1 MVATRTRTQHRSPLT
16 RRSSSGGSGGVL
28 VGATA
33 MMVVLLGG
41 GGPLISG
48 LSNAANVAGT
58 TGSASEP
65 PSAETASG
73 IPGNYLQAYQS
84 AAGTCSGLDWATL
97 AAVGQVETHHG
108 RLNAKGV
115 SSGENYAGAGGPMQF
130 LQSSYQGIQNKH
142 PDITGTRYEPQS
154 AIKAAAHKL
163 CDDGAADGNVS
174 KAIYAYNHSSEY
186 VSQVMQQATAY
197 RSGSASS

>member
-1 MVATRTRTQHRSPLT
+1 MVATRTHRPPSV
-16 RRSSSGGSGGVL
+16 RRNTGNGSGGVL
-28 VGATA
+28 FGATA

-58 TGSASEP
+58 SGSASEP
-65 PSAETASG
+65 PSAETAAG

-84 AAGTCSGLDWATL
+84 AGNTCSGLDWATI

-130 LQSSYQGIQNKH
+130 LSSSYKSIQNKH
-142 PDITGTRYEPQS
+142 PDITGSRYDPES
-154 AIKAAAHKL
+154 AVKASAHKL

-186 VSQVMQQATAY
+186 VSQVQQQAAAY
-197 RSGSASS
+197 RSGSASSS